1 MNAHVLRKWSL
12 AKNLMFLL
20 LPVLITLVFWCQFT
34 TALAPSSVL
43 SLSHNDITNH
53 SFHHKYRR
61 HATHL
66 INQYANIDNHNIS
79 NDNNNNNQINSNDD
93 HVNTKLKKTQ
103 TISNMLKALYNKNAK
118 STDNTN
124 FNNLIERSKAYN
136 QNVPSVPNLNKISQ
150 KFTHNIYADDDE
162 NDEKVDGD
170 GDNNVIIAVRPNNS
184 DANQTL
190 NGDILSIEA
199 ANEQP
204 LTDDKRMTNENASQ
218 NRIVLQFRMK
228 RARNELY
235 RRIVHRQQMN
245 AFNNNSSQQQTHQIG
260 RSRRVSR
267 SNMNRY
273 SNVSF
278 KISLIMEEKTK
289 KKSFLKS
296 VILVNKL
303 HVQLFFVVLL
313 CRTIYDPISR
323 RIGINLFDFVYLFSS
338 ISLRSFRSIHF
349 RGVAAM
355 I

>member
-61 HATHL
+61 HARHL

-79 NDNNNNNQINSNDD
+79 NDNNNNNQIIINQIKSNDD
-93 HVNTKLKKTQ
+93 HVNTNLKTQ

-124 FNNLIERSKAYN
+124 FNKLIERSKANN
-136 QNVPSVPNLNKISQ
+136 QNVPSVPKLNKISQ
-150 KFTHNIYADDDE
+150 KFTHTIYANDDE
-162 NDEKVDGD
+162 NDEDHSDDDDDDD
-170 GDNNVIIAVRPNNS
+170 GDNGNNNNNRNEIENVIIAVSPKNS

-190 NGDILSIEA
+190 NDDISSIEA

-204 LTDDKRMTNENASQ
+204 LTDENASH
-218 NRIVLQFRMK
+218 NRILLQYRMK

-245 AFNNNSSQQQTHQIG
+245 AFNNNSSQTHQIG

-278 KISLIMEEKTK
+278 LTIS
-289 KKSFLKS
+289 
-296 VILVNKL
+296 
-303 HVQLFFVVLL
+303 H
-313 CRTIYDPISR
+313 
-323 RIGINLFDFVYLFSS
+323 
-338 ISLRSFRSIHF
+338 
-349 RGVAAM
+349 
-355 I
+355 

>member
-61 HATHL
+61 HARHL

-79 NDNNNNNQINSNDD
+79 NDNNQIIINQINSNDD
-93 HVNTKLKKTQ
+93 HVNTNIKTQ
-103 TISNMLKALYNKNAK
+103 TISNMLKSLYNKNAK

-124 FNNLIERSKAYN
+124 FNKLIERSKANN
-136 QNVPSVPNLNKISQ
+136 QNNNVPSVPNLNKISQ
-150 KFTHNIYADDDE
+150 KFTHNIYADDDANGE
-162 NDEKVDGD
+162 EEDDDDDNDNNTNRNKIE
-170 GDNNVIIAVRPNNS
+170 NVIIAVRPKISN
-184 DANQTL
+184 ANQTL
-190 NGDILSIEA
+190 NGDISSIEV

-204 LTDDKRMTNENASQ
+204 LTDVDHITNENASQ
-218 NRIVLQFRMK
+218 NRILLQYRMK

-235 RRIVHRQQMN
+235 RRFVHRQQLN

-278 KISLIMEEKTK
+278 K
-289 KKSFLKS
+289 F
-296 VILVNKL
+296 
-303 HVQLFFVVLL
+303 H
-313 CRTIYDPISR
+313 
-323 RIGINLFDFVYLFSS
+323 
-338 ISLRSFRSIHF
+338 
-349 RGVAAM
+349 
-355 I
+355 